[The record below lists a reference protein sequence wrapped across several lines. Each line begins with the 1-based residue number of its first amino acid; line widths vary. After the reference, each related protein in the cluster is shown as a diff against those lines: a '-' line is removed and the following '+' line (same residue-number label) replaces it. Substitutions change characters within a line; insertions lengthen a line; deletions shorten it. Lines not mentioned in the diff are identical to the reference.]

1 MIWSISWKN
10 VWRNKTRSLV
20 VIVAFTLGIFGGVY
34 MVAVMMGMI
43 DSRVKLAIGN
53 EASHIQVHHPS
64 YLDNNEPK
72 YTIDNYPFFMDQ
84 IEKIPEV
91 TGVSPR
97 IKILGMA
104 STSGNASGVMIN
116 GIDIARERK
125 VSGIAGSIIKDGGS
139 FFEEEGRKP
148 IVIGEKLAKTL
159 KLSYY
164 KITQED
170 MEELADRKKLRAFL
184 PLLDS
189 LVDKQYRSET
199 DFEQALIDLL
209 GKGDAEKAFFHV
221 KATAIKYRLKRKI
234 VLSFQS
240 LDGHIAYDAF
250 RVVGVY
256 KTGNSSFDGMNLF
269 VRMSDIA
276 PVANLKKGQVNEM
289 AILLS
294 SVEHDDQV
302 AEQVREIM
310 PNMDVQTW
318 DEIMPEAGM
327 YASAMDYYLFIFMI
341 IILLALG
348 FGIVNTMLMA
358 VLERIKEL
366 GMLMAIGMNKKRVF
380 SMIMLETV
388 FLGMTG
394 AVIGMVISYGL
405 IWYTGK
411 TGLDLTSLYQE
422 GLEAMG
428 FTPMI
433 YPVIGWQSF
442 FQLIFMVVLTGIL
455 ASIYPARK
463 AMKLNPSEALRI
475 DM

>member
-10 VWRNKTRSLV
+10 VWRNKIRSLV
-20 VIVAFTLGIFGGVY
+20 VIVAFTFGIFGGVY
-34 MVAVMMGMI
+34 MVAVFYGMI

-64 YLDNNEPK
+64 YLDNNELK
-72 YTIDNYPFFMDQ
+72 YTIDDYQKYVDQ
-84 IEKIPEV
+84 IENIPEV
-91 TGVSPR
+91 KGVSPR

-116 GIDIARERK
+116 GIDVDRERQ
-125 VSGIAGSIIKDGGS
+125 VTGIDESLVEGGGS
-139 FFEEEGRKP
+139 FFEEDGRKP

-159 KLSYY
+159 KLTYY
-164 KITQED
+164 KITAGD
-170 MEELADRKKLRAFL
+170 LDRLSDKKNMRAVL

-189 LVDKQYRSET
+189 LRDKSFRTEA
-199 DFEQALIDLL
+199 DFEKALSGLL
-209 GKGDAEKAFFHV
+209 GKSEAEKYSFHI
-221 KATAIKYRLKRKI
+221 KAASIKYRLKRRI

-250 RVVGVY
+250 RVIGIY
-256 KTGNSSFDGMNLF
+256 KTGNSVFDGLNLF
-269 VRMSDIA
+269 VRMSDIT
-276 PVANLKKGQVNEM
+276 PVASLHSGQVNQL
-289 AILLS
+289 AILLT

-302 AEQVREIM
+302 AGMVKDIM
-310 PNMDVQTW
+310 PGMDVQTW

-327 YASAMDYYLFIFMI
+327 YTSTMNYYLFIFMI

-394 AVIGMVISYGL
+394 AVIGMAISYGL
-405 IWYTGK
+405 IWYTGS

-422 GLEAMG
+422 GFEAMG
-428 FTPMI
+428 FSPMI
-433 YPVIGWQSF
+433 CPTIGWESF
-442 FQLIFMVVLTGIL
+442 IQLIFLVVLTGVL
-455 ASIYPARK
+455 AAIYPARK

>member
-10 VWRNKTRSLV
+10 VWRNKIRSLV

-34 MVAVMMGMI
+34 IVAVMVGMI

-64 YLDNNEPK
+64 YLANNELK
-72 YTIDNYPFFMDQ
+72 YTIDDFQEYVGK
-84 IEKIPEV
+84 IESIPEV
-91 TGVSPR
+91 KGVSPR
-97 IKILGMA
+97 VKILGMA

-116 GIDIARERK
+116 GINVDRERQ
-125 VSGIAGSIIKDGGS
+125 VTGIAESLVEGGGS
-139 FFEEEGRKP
+139 FFEVDGRKP
-148 IVIGEKLAKTL
+148 AVIGEKLAKNL
-159 KLSYY
+159 KLTYY
-164 KITQED
+164 EMTPED
-170 MEELADRKKLRAFL
+170 REKLSERRNMRSVL

-189 LVDKQYRSET
+189 LTDKQFRTEA
-199 DFEQALIDLL
+199 DLDKALIGLL
-209 GKGDAEKAFFHV
+209 GKSDAGKYSLHIKA
-221 KATAIKYRLKRKI
+221 AILKYRLKRRI

-250 RVVGVY
+250 RVVGIY
-256 KTGNSSFDGMNLF
+256 KTGNSAFDGLNLF

-276 PVANLKKGQVNEM
+276 PVASMTSGQVNQI
-289 AILLS
+289 AILLT

-302 AEQVREIM
+302 KNQVSRIM
-310 PNMDVQTW
+310 PGMDVQTW

-327 YASAMDYYLFIFMI
+327 YTSAMNYYLLVFMI

-394 AVIGMVISYGL
+394 AVIGMAISYGL

-422 GLEAMG
+422 GFEAMG
-428 FTPMI
+428 FSPLI
-433 YPVIGWQSF
+433 YPTIGWESF
-442 FQLIFMVVLTGIL
+442 FQLIFMVVLTGVL

>member
-10 VWRNKTRSLV
+10 VWRNKIRSMV
-20 VIVAFTLGIFGGVY
+20 VIVAFTFGIFGGVY
-34 MVAVMMGMI
+34 MVAVLTGMI
-43 DSRVKLAIGN
+43 DSRVKMAIGN
-53 EASHIQVHHPS
+53 EASHIQVHHPR

-72 YTIDNYPFFMDQ
+72 FTIDDYQKYVDQ

-116 GIDIARERK
+116 GINIEK
-125 VSGIAGSIIKDGGS
+125 EKLVSGIDESIIKGGGS
-139 FFEEEGRKP
+139 FFEEDGRKS

-159 KLSYY
+159 KLTYY
-164 KITQED
+164 KMTGED
-170 MEELADRKKLRAFL
+170 KEKLAEKKNMKTAY

-189 LVDKQYRSET
+189 LVDKQFRTES
-199 DFEQALIDLL
+199 DLDKALVDLL
-209 GKGDAEKAFFHV
+209 GKAEAAKLAFFI
-221 KATAIKYRLKRKI
+221 KSASIKYRLKRKI

-240 LDGHIAYDAF
+240 LDGHILYDAF

-256 KTGNSSFDGMNLF
+256 KTGNSAFDGLNLF
-269 VRMSDIA
+269 VRISDIG
-276 PVANLKKGQVNEM
+276 PVVNLSAGQINQV

-294 SVEHDDQV
+294 SVEHDDLVAGQV
-302 AEQVREIM
+302 KEIL
-310 PNMDVQTW
+310 PGMDVQTW

-327 YASAMDYYLFIFMI
+327 YASAMDFYLFIFMI

-380 SMIMLETV
+380 SMIMLETI
-388 FLGMTG
+388 FLGLTG
-394 AVIGMVISYGL
+394 ATLGMAISYGL

-422 GLEAMG
+422 GFEALG
-428 FTPMI
+428 LSPMI
-433 YPVIGWQSF
+433 YPTIGWESF
-442 FQLIFMVVLTGIL
+442 FQLIFLVVLTGVL
-455 ASIYPARK
+455 ASIFPARK
-463 AMKLNPSEALRI
+463 AIKMNPSEALRI

>member
-10 VWRNKTRSLV
+10 VWRNKIRSLV
-20 VIVAFTLGIFGGVY
+20 VIVAFTFGIFGGVY
-34 MVAVMMGMI
+34 MVAVFVGMI

-53 EASHIQVHHPS
+53 EASHIQVHHPR

-72 YTIDNYPFFMDQ
+72 YTIDDYQKYVAQ

-91 TGVSPR
+91 KAVSPR
-97 IKILGMA
+97 INILGMA

-116 GIDIARERK
+116 GVDANRERQ
-125 VSGIAGSIIKDGGS
+125 VTGIAESIVNGGGS
-139 FFEEEGRKP
+139 FLDEDGRKP

-159 KLSYY
+159 KLTYY
-164 KITQED
+164 KITRED
-170 MEELADRKKLRAFL
+170 IEKLAGRRNMRKIL
-184 PLLDS
+184 PLLDILS
-189 LVDKQYRSET
+189 DKQFRTEA
-199 DFEQALIDLL
+199 DLDKALIDLL
-209 GKGDAEKAFFHV
+209 GKTETEKFAFHI
-221 KATAIKYRLKRKI
+221 KAASIKYRLKRRI

-250 RVVGVY
+250 RVVGIY
-256 KTGNSSFDGMNLF
+256 KTGNSVFDGLNLF

-276 PVANLKKGQVNEM
+276 PVANLHSDQVNQL
-289 AILLS
+289 AILLT
-294 SVEHDDQV
+294 SVEYDDEV
-302 AEQVREIM
+302 AEQVKEIM
-310 PNMDVQTW
+310 PGMDVKTW
-318 DEIMPEAGM
+318 DKIMPEAGM
-327 YASAMDYYLFIFMI
+327 YTSTMNYYLLIFMI

-366 GMLMAIGMNKKRVF
+366 GMLMAIGMNKRRVF

-411 TGLDLTSLYQE
+411 TGLDLTSMYQE
-422 GLEAMG
+422 GFEAIG
-428 FTPMI
+428 FSPMI
-433 YPVIGWQSF
+433 YPSIGWDSF
-442 FQLIFMVVLTGIL
+442 FQLILLVVLTGVL

-463 AMKLNPSEALRI
+463 AMKLSPSEALRM

>member
-10 VWRNKTRSLV
+10 VWRNKIRSMV
-20 VIVAFTLGIFGGVY
+20 VIVAFTFGIFGGVY
-34 MVAVMMGMI
+34 MVAVLTGMI
-43 DSRVKLAIGN
+43 DSRVKMAIGN
-53 EASHIQVHHPS
+53 EASHIQVHHPR

-72 YTIDNYPFFMDQ
+72 FTIDDYQKYVDQ

-116 GIDIARERK
+116 GINIEK
-125 VSGIAGSIIKDGGS
+125 EKLVSGIDESIIKGGGS
-139 FFEEEGRKP
+139 FFEEDGRKP

-159 KLSYY
+159 KLTYY
-164 KITQED
+164 KMTGED
-170 MEELADRKKLRAFL
+170 KEKLAEKKNMKTAY

-189 LVDKQYRSET
+189 LVDKQFRTES
-199 DFEQALIDLL
+199 DLDKALVDLL
-209 GKGDAEKAFFHV
+209 GKAEAAKLAFFI
-221 KATAIKYRLKRKI
+221 KSASIKYRLKRKI

-240 LDGHIAYDAF
+240 LDGHILYDAF

-256 KTGNSSFDGMNLF
+256 KTGNSAFDGLNLF
-269 VRMSDIA
+269 VRISDIG
-276 PVANLKKGQVNEM
+276 PVVNLSAGQINQV

-294 SVEHDDQV
+294 SVEHDDLVAGQV
-302 AEQVREIM
+302 KEIL
-310 PNMDVQTW
+310 PGMDVQTW

-327 YASAMDYYLFIFMI
+327 YASAMDFYLFIFMI

-380 SMIMLETV
+380 SMIMLETI
-388 FLGMTG
+388 FLGLTG
-394 AVIGMVISYGL
+394 ATLGMAISYGL

-422 GLEAMG
+422 GFEALG
-428 FTPMI
+428 LSPMI
-433 YPVIGWQSF
+433 YPTIGWESF
-442 FQLIFMVVLTGIL
+442 FQLIFLVVLTGVL
-455 ASIYPARK
+455 ASIFPARK
-463 AMKLNPSEALRI
+463 AIKMNPSEALRI

>member
-10 VWRNKTRSLV
+10 VWRNKIRSLV

-34 MVAVMMGMI
+34 MVAVFTGMI
-43 DSRVKLAIGN
+43 DSRVKMAIGN
-53 EASHIQVHHPS
+53 EASHIQVHHPR

-72 YTIDNYPFFMDQ
+72 YTIDDYQKYVDQ

-116 GIDIARERK
+116 GIDVEK
-125 VSGIAGSIIKDGGS
+125 EKQVSGIDESLVNGGGS
-139 FFEEEGRKP
+139 FFDEDGRKP

-159 KLSYY
+159 KLTYY
-164 KITQED
+164 KMTEED
-170 MEELADRKKLRAFL
+170 KEKLAEKKNMRTAF

-189 LVDKQYRSET
+189 LIDKQFRTEA
-199 DFEQALIDLL
+199 DLDKALVDLL
-209 GKGDAEKAFFHV
+209 GKSDAGKFAFHI
-221 KATAIKYRLKRKI
+221 KSAAIKYRLKRKI

-240 LDGHIAYDAF
+240 LDGHISYDAF

-256 KTGNSSFDGMNLF
+256 KTGNSAFDGLNLF
-269 VRMSDIA
+269 VRNSDIA
-276 PVANLKKGQVNEM
+276 PVANLATGQVNQL

-294 SVEHDDQV
+294 SVEHDDLVAGQV
-302 AEQVREIM
+302 KEIM
-310 PNMDVQTW
+310 PGMDVQTW

-327 YASAMDYYLFIFMI
+327 YASAMDFYLFIFMVI
-341 IILLALG
+341 IMLALG
-348 FGIVNTMLMA
+348 FGIVNTMLMT

-388 FLGMTG
+388 FLGLTG
-394 AVIGMVISYGL
+394 AALGMAISYGL

-422 GLEAMG
+422 GFEALG
-428 FTPMI
+428 FSPMI
-433 YPVIGWQSF
+433 YPSISWGSF
-442 FQLIFMVVLTGIL
+442 FQLILLVVLTGVL

-463 AMKLNPSEALRI
+463 AIKLNPSEALRI

>member
-10 VWRNKTRSLV
+10 VWRNKIRSLV
-20 VIVAFTLGIFGGVY
+20 VIVAFTFGIFGGVY
-34 MVAVMMGMI
+34 MVAVFYGMI

-64 YLDNNEPK
+64 YLDNNELK
-72 YTIDNYPFFMDQ
+72 YTIDDYQKYVDQ
-84 IEKIPEV
+84 IENIPEV
-91 TGVSPR
+91 KGVSPR

-116 GIDIARERK
+116 GIDVDRERQ
-125 VSGIAGSIIKDGGS
+125 VTGIDESLVEGGGS
-139 FFEEEGRKP
+139 FFEEDGRKP

-159 KLSYY
+159 KLTYY
-164 KITQED
+164 KITAGD
-170 MEELADRKKLRAFL
+170 LDRLSDKKNMRAVL

-189 LVDKQYRSET
+189 LRDKSFRTEA
-199 DFEQALIDLL
+199 DFEKALSGLL
-209 GKGDAEKAFFHV
+209 GKSEAEKYSFHI
-221 KATAIKYRLKRKI
+221 KAASIKYRLKRRI

-250 RVVGVY
+250 RVIGIY
-256 KTGNSSFDGMNLF
+256 KTGNSVFDGLNLF
-269 VRMSDIA
+269 VRMSDIT
-276 PVANLKKGQVNEM
+276 PVASLHSGQVNQL
-289 AILLS
+289 AILLT

-302 AEQVREIM
+302 AGMVKDIM
-310 PNMDVQTW
+310 PGMDVQTW

-327 YASAMDYYLFIFMI
+327 YTSTMNYYLFIFMI

-394 AVIGMVISYGL
+394 AVIGMAISYGL
-405 IWYTGK
+405 IWYTGS

-422 GLEAMG
+422 GFEAMG
-428 FTPMI
+428 FSPMI
-433 YPVIGWQSF
+433 YPTIGWESF
-442 FQLIFMVVLTGIL
+442 IQLIFLVVLTGVL
-455 ASIYPARK
+455 AAIYPARK

>member
-10 VWRNKTRSLV
+10 VWRNKIRSLV
-20 VIVAFTLGIFGGVY
+20 VIVAFTFGIFGGVY
-34 MVAVMMGMI
+34 MVAVFVGMI

-72 YTIDNYPFFMDQ
+72 YTIDDYQGYVDQ

-91 TGVSPR
+91 KGVSPR

-104 STSGNASGVMIN
+104 STSGNASGVLIN
-116 GIDIARERK
+116 GVDADRERQ
-125 VSGIAGSIIKDGGS
+125 VTGIAESIVEGGGT
-139 FFEEEGRKP
+139 FLVEEGRKP

-159 KLSYY
+159 KLTYY
-164 KITQED
+164 KITPED
-170 MEELADRKKLRAFL
+170 IEKLSGKKNMRSIL
-184 PLLDS
+184 PKLDS
-189 LVDKQYRSET
+189 LVDKQFRTEA
-199 DFEQALIDLL
+199 DFDKALEGEL
-209 GKGDAEKAFFHV
+209 GKAEAEKFGFNLKSV
-221 KATAIKYRLKRKI
+221 SIKYRLKRRI

-240 LDGHIAYDAF
+240 LDGNIAYDAF

-256 KTGNSSFDGMNLF
+256 KTGNSAFDGMNLF
-269 VRMSDIA
+269 VRMSDIG
-276 PVANLKKGQVNEM
+276 PVANLESGQVNQF
-289 AILLS
+289 AILLN
-294 SVEHDDQV
+294 SVEHDELV
-302 AEQVREIM
+302 AGQIKQIM
-310 PNMDVQTW
+310 PGMEVQKW
-318 DEIMPEAGM
+318 DEIMPEAAM
-327 YASAMDYYLFIFMI
+327 YTSAMNYYLFIFMI

-380 SMIMLETV
+380 RMIMLETV

-394 AVIGMVISYGL
+394 AVIGMAISYGL

-411 TGLDLTSLYQE
+411 TGLDLTSMYQE
-422 GLEAMG
+422 GFEAMG
-428 FTPMI
+428 FSPLI
-433 YPVIGWQSF
+433 YPTIGWESF
-442 FQLIFMVVLTGIL
+442 FQLIGLVVLTGVL

-463 AMKLNPSEALRI
+463 AIKLNPSEALRI

>member
-10 VWRNKTRSLV
+10 VWRNKIRSLV
-20 VIVAFTLGIFGGVY
+20 VIVAFTFGIFGGVY
-34 MVAVMMGMI
+34 MVAVFIGMI
-43 DSRVKLAIGN
+43 DSRVKMAIGN
-53 EASHIQVHHPS
+53 EASHIQVHHPN

-72 YTIDNYPFFMDQ
+72 YTIDEYQKYVSQ

-91 TGVSPR
+91 KGVSPR

-116 GIDIARERK
+116 GVDVERERQ
-125 VSGIAGSIIKDGGS
+125 VTGIAESLVADGGS
-139 FFEEEGRKP
+139 FFGEDVRKP

-159 KLSYY
+159 KLTYY
-164 KITQED
+164 KITAED
-170 MEELADRKKLRAFL
+170 LDKLSKKKNMKAVL
-184 PLLDS
+184 PQLDS
-189 LVDKQYRSET
+189 LRDKQFRREA
-199 DFEQALIDLL
+199 DFEKALADLL
-209 GKGDAEKAFFHV
+209 GKSEAEKLAFHL
-221 KATAIKYRLKRKI
+221 KAASIKYRLKRRI

-240 LDGHIAYDAF
+240 LDGNIAYDAF

-256 KTGNSSFDGMNLF
+256 KTGNSAFDGLNLF
-269 VRMSDIA
+269 VRMADIG
-276 PVANLKKGQVNEM
+276 PVANLGAGQVNQL
-289 AILLS
+289 AILLT
-294 SVEHDDQV
+294 SVEHDDLV
-302 AEQVREIM
+302 AEQVKKILPEK
-310 PNMDVQTW
+310 DVQTW

-327 YASAMDYYLFIFMI
+327 YTSAMNYYLFIFMI

-394 AVIGMVISYGL
+394 AVIGMAISYGL
-405 IWYTGK
+405 IWQTGK

-422 GLEAMG
+422 GFEAMG
-428 FTPMI
+428 FSPMI
-433 YPVIGWQSF
+433 YPTIGWQSF
-442 FQLIFMVVLTGIL
+442 FQLILLVLLTGVL

>member
-10 VWRNKTRSLV
+10 VWRNKIRSLV
-20 VIVAFTLGIFGGVY
+20 VIVAFTFGIFGGVY
-34 MVAVMMGMI
+34 MIAVFYGMI

-53 EASHIQVHHPS
+53 EASHIQVHHPL

-72 YTIDNYPFFMDQ
+72 YTIQDYQKYVDQ
-84 IEKIPEV
+84 IENIPEV
-91 TGVSPR
+91 IGVSPR
-97 IKILGMA
+97 VKILGMA

-116 GIDIARERK
+116 GIDVDREK
-125 VSGIAGSIIKDGGS
+125 LVTGIDESLVDGGGS
-139 FFEEEGRKP
+139 FFEEDGRKP

-159 KLSYY
+159 KLTYY
-164 KITQED
+164 QITAED
-170 MEELADRKKLRAFL
+170 LDRLSANKKLRSVV
-184 PLLDS
+184 PQLDS
-189 LVDKQYRSET
+189 LRDKQFRIEA
-199 DFEQALIDLL
+199 DFEKALAGLL
-209 GKGDAEKAFFHV
+209 GKSEAEKYGYHI
-221 KATAIKYRLKRKI
+221 KAASIKYRLKRRI

-250 RVVGVY
+250 RVVGIY
-256 KTGNSSFDGMNLF
+256 KTGNSAFDGLNLF

-276 PVANLKKGQVNEM
+276 PVASLQSNQVNQL
-289 AILLS
+289 AILLT
-294 SVEHDDQV
+294 SVKYDDQV
-302 AEQVREIM
+302 ARQVKDIM
-310 PNMDVQTW
+310 PGMDVQTW
-318 DEIMPEAGM
+318 DQIMPEAGM
-327 YASAMDYYLFIFMI
+327 YTSAMNYYLFIFMV

-366 GMLMAIGMNKKRVF
+366 GMLMAIGMNKRRVF

-394 AVIGMVISYGL
+394 AVTGMVVSYGL
-405 IWYTGK
+405 IWYTGR
-411 TGLDLTSLYQE
+411 TGLDLTSLYKE

-428 FTPMI
+428 FSPMI
-433 YPVIGWQSF
+433 YPTIGWESF
-442 FQLIFMVVLTGIL
+442 FELILLVLLTGIL

-463 AMKLNPSEALRI
+463 AMRLNPSEALRI

>member
-10 VWRNKTRSLV
+10 VWRNKIRSLV
-20 VIVAFTLGIFGGVY
+20 VIVAFTFGIFGGVY
-34 MVAVMMGMI
+34 MVAVFVGMI
-43 DSRVKLAIGN
+43 DSRVKMAIGN
-53 EASHIQVHHPS
+53 EASHIQVHHPA

-72 YTIDNYPFFMDQ
+72 YTIDDYQKYVSQ
-84 IEKIPEV
+84 IEKLPEV
-91 TGVSPR
+91 KGVSPR

-116 GIDIARERK
+116 GVDVERERQ
-125 VSGIAGSIIKDGGS
+125 VSGIAESMVEGGGS
-139 FFEEEGRKP
+139 FFGEDGRKP
-148 IVIGEKLAKTL
+148 IVIGEKLAKIL
-159 KLSYY
+159 KLTYY
-164 KITQED
+164 KITAGD
-170 MEELADRKKLRAFL
+170 LDRLSEKKKMHVVL

-189 LVDKQYRSET
+189 LLDKQIRTEA
-199 DFEQALIDLL
+199 DFEKALAGLL
-209 GKGDAEKAFFHV
+209 GKSEAEKFAFHI
-221 KATAIKYRLKRKI
+221 KAAAIKYRLKRKI

-250 RVVGVY
+250 RVVGIY
-256 KTGNSSFDGMNLF
+256 KTGNSAFDGLNLF
-269 VRMSDIA
+269 VLMSDIA
-276 PVANLKKGQVNEM
+276 PVASMQSNQVNQI

-294 SVEHDDQV
+294 SVKYDDQV
-302 AEQVREIM
+302 AEQVMEIM
-310 PNMDVQTW
+310 PGMDVQTW

-327 YASAMDYYLFIFMI
+327 YTSAMNYFLFIFMI

-394 AVIGMVISYGL
+394 AVIGMAISYGL
-405 IWYTGK
+405 IWYTGR

-422 GLEAMG
+422 GFEAIG
-428 FTPMI
+428 FSSMI
-433 YPVIGWQSF
+433 YPTIGWQSF
-442 FQLIFMVVLTGIL
+442 FQLILLVVLTGVL

>member
-10 VWRNKTRSLV
+10 VWRNKIRSLV
-20 VIVAFTLGIFGGVY
+20 VIVAFTFGIFGGVY
-34 MVAVMMGMI
+34 MVAVFVGMI
-43 DSRVKLAIGN
+43 DSRVKMAIGN
-53 EASHIQVHHPS
+53 EASHIQVHHPR

-72 YTIDNYPFFMDQ
+72 YTIDDYQIYVDQ

-91 TGVSPR
+91 KGVSPR

-116 GIDIARERK
+116 GIDVVRERQ
-125 VSGIAGSIIKDGGS
+125 VTGIAESLVEGGGS
-139 FFEEEGRKP
+139 FFEEDGRKP
-148 IVIGEKLAKTL
+148 IVIGEKLARTL
-159 KLSYY
+159 KLTYY
-164 KITQED
+164 KITAGDLERLS
-170 MEELADRKKLRAFL
+170 EKRNLRRVL
-184 PLLDS
+184 PLLDA
-189 LVDKQYRSET
+189 LRDKQFRTEA
-199 DFEQALIDLL
+199 DFEKALAGQL
-209 GKGDAEKAFFHV
+209 GESDAAKFTFHIKA
-221 KATAIKYRLKRKI
+221 ASIKYRLKRKI

-250 RVVGVY
+250 RVVGIY
-256 KTGNSSFDGMNLF
+256 KTGNSAFDGLNLF
-269 VRMSDIA
+269 VQMQDIA
-276 PVANLKKGQVNEM
+276 PVANMNPGQVNQL
-289 AILLS
+289 AILLT
-294 SVEHDDQV
+294 SVEYDDQV
-302 AEQVREIM
+302 AGQVSKIM
-310 PNMDVQTW
+310 PGMDVQTW

-327 YASAMDYYLFIFMI
+327 YTSAMNYYLLIFMI

-394 AVIGMVISYGL
+394 AIIGMAISYGL
-405 IWYTGK
+405 IWYTGR

-422 GLEAMG
+422 GFEAIG
-428 FTPMI
+428 FSPMI
-433 YPVIGWQSF
+433 YPTIGWQSF
-442 FQLIFMVVLTGIL
+442 IQLISLVLLTGIL
-455 ASIYPARK
+455 AAIYPARK

>member
-10 VWRNKTRSLV
+10 VWRNKIRSLV
-20 VIVAFTLGIFGGVY
+20 VIVAFTFGIFGGVY
-34 MVAVMMGMI
+34 IVAVFVGMI
-43 DSRVKLAIGN
+43 DSRVKMAIGN
-53 EASHIQVHHPS
+53 EASHIQVHNPR

-72 YTIDNYPFFMDQ
+72 YTIDDYQKYVGQ
-84 IEKIPEV
+84 IENIPEV
-91 TGVSPR
+91 KGVSPR

-116 GIDIARERK
+116 GIDVDRERQ
-125 VSGIAGSIIKDGGS
+125 VSGIDESVVEGGGS
-139 FFEEEGRKP
+139 FFEEDGRKS

-159 KLSYY
+159 KLTYY
-164 KITQED
+164 KITAED
-170 MEELADRKKLRAFL
+170 LDRLSDRKKMRAVL

-189 LVDKQYRSET
+189 LRDKQFRTET
-199 DFEQALIDLL
+199 DFEKALSDLL
-209 GKGDAEKAFFHV
+209 GKSKADKLSFHI
-221 KATAIKYRLKRKI
+221 KAASIKYRLKRKI

-240 LDGHIAYDAF
+240 LDGHIVYDAF
-250 RVVGVY
+250 RVVGIY
-256 KTGNSSFDGMNLF
+256 KTGNSVFDALNLF

-276 PVANLKKGQVNEM
+276 PVASMHSNQVNQL
-289 AILLS
+289 AILLT
-294 SVEHDDQV
+294 SVKYDDQV
-302 AEQVREIM
+302 AEMVKKIM
-310 PNMDVQTW
+310 PGMDVQTW

-327 YASAMDYYLFIFMI
+327 YTSTMNYYLSIFMI

-394 AVIGMVISYGL
+394 AVIGMALSYGL
-405 IWYTGK
+405 IWYTGR
-411 TGLDLTSLYQE
+411 TGLDLSSLYQE
-422 GLEAMG
+422 GFEAIG
-428 FTPMI
+428 FSPMI
-433 YPVIGWQSF
+433 YPTIGWDSF
-442 FQLIFMVVLTGIL
+442 FQLILLVVLTGVV

-463 AMKLNPSEALRI
+463 AMNLNPSEALRI

>member
-1 MIWSISWKN
+1 
-10 VWRNKTRSLV
+10 
-20 VIVAFTLGIFGGVY
+20 
-34 MVAVMMGMI
+34 MVAVFVGMI
-43 DSRVKLAIGN
+43 DSRVKMAIGN
-53 EASHIQVHHPS
+53 EASHIQVHHPR

-72 YTIDNYPFFMDQ
+72 YTIDDYQKYVSQ
-84 IEKIPEV
+84 IEKLPEV
-91 TGVSPR
+91 KGVSPR

-116 GIDIARERK
+116 GVDVDRERQ
-125 VSGIAGSIIKDGGS
+125 VTGIAESLVEGGGS
-139 FFEEEGRKP
+139 FFEEDGRNP

-159 KLSYY
+159 KLTYY
-164 KITQED
+164 KITTED
-170 MEELADRKKLRAFL
+170 LDRLSENKKMRTVL

-189 LVDKQYRSET
+189 LRDKQFRTET
-199 DFEQALIDLL
+199 DFEKALADLL
-209 GKGDAEKAFFHV
+209 GKPEAEKFAFHL
-221 KATAIKYRLKRKI
+221 KAASIKYRLKRRI

-250 RVVGVY
+250 RVVGIY
-256 KTGNSSFDGMNLF
+256 KTGNSTFDGLNLF

-276 PVANLKKGQVNEM
+276 PVASMQSNQVNQM

-294 SVEHDDQV
+294 SVEYDDQV

-310 PNMDVQTW
+310 PGMDVQTW
-318 DEIMPEAGM
+318 DDIMPEAGM
-327 YASAMDYYLFIFMI
+327 YASAMDFYLFIFMV

-358 VLERIKEL
+358 VLERVKEL
-366 GMLMAIGMNKKRVF
+366 GMLMAIGMNKKRIF

-394 AVIGMVISYGL
+394 AVIGMAISYAL
-405 IWYTGK
+405 IWYTGR

-422 GLEAMG
+422 GFEAMG
-428 FTPMI
+428 FSPMI
-433 YPVIGWQSF
+433 YPTIGWQSF
-442 FQLIFMVVLTGIL
+442 FQLILLVVLTGVL

>member
-1 MIWSISWKN
+1 
-10 VWRNKTRSLV
+10 
-20 VIVAFTLGIFGGVY
+20 
-34 MVAVMMGMI
+34 
-43 DSRVKLAIGN
+43 
-53 EASHIQVHHPS
+53 
-64 YLDNNEPK
+64 
-72 YTIDNYPFFMDQ
+72 
-84 IEKIPEV
+84 
-91 TGVSPR
+91 
-97 IKILGMA
+97 MA

-116 GIDIARERK
+116 GIQIDRERQ
-125 VSGIAGSIIKDGGS
+125 VTGIAEAIIPGGGS
-139 FFEEEGRKP
+139 FFEEDGRKP

-164 KITQED
+164 KLTVED
-170 MEELADRKKLRAFL
+170 REALAERKKLRRIL
-184 PLLDS
+184 PLVDS
-189 LVDKQYRSET
+189 LVDKQYRTES
-199 DFEQALIDLL
+199 DFDKALVEFL
-209 GKGDAEKAFFHV
+209 GKTEAENASFHIKA
-221 KATAIKYRLKRKI
+221 AAIKYRLKRKI

-256 KTGNSSFDGMNLF
+256 KTGNSAFDGMNLF

-276 PVANLKKGQVNEM
+276 PVANLERGQVNQM

-302 AEQVREIM
+302 AAQVREIM
-310 PNMDVQTW
+310 PGKDVQTW

-388 FLGMTG
+388 FLGLTG
-394 AVIGMVISYGL
+394 AIVGMALSYGL
-405 IWYTGK
+405 VWYTGR

-422 GLEAMG
+422 GFEAMG

-433 YPVIGWQSF
+433 YPTIAWQSF
-442 FQLIFMVVLTGIL
+442 FQLILMVVLTGIL

-463 AMKLNPSEALRI
+463 AIKLNPSEALRI

>member
-10 VWRNKTRSLV
+10 VWRNKIRSLV
-20 VIVAFTLGIFGGVY
+20 VIVAFTFGIFGGVY
-34 MVAVMMGMI
+34 MVAVFVGMI
-43 DSRVKLAIGN
+43 DSRVKMAIGN
-53 EASHIQVHHPS
+53 EASHIQVHNPR

-72 YTIDNYPFFMDQ
+72 YTIDNYQNYVTQ

-91 TGVSPR
+91 SGVSPR

-116 GIDIARERK
+116 GVDVDRERQ
-125 VSGIAGSIIKDGGS
+125 VSGIDESLVEGGGS
-139 FFEEEGRKP
+139 FFEEDGRKP
-148 IVIGEKLAKTL
+148 IIIGEKLAKTL
-159 KLSYY
+159 KLTYY
-164 KITQED
+164 KITAED
-170 MEELADRKKLRAFL
+170 LDRLSERKKMRAIL
-184 PLLDS
+184 PLLGS
-189 LVDKQYRSET
+189 LRDKQFRTEA
-199 DFEQALIDLL
+199 DFDKALTGLL
-209 GKGDAEKAFFHV
+209 GKSSAGKLAFHI
-221 KATAIKYRLKRKI
+221 KSASIKYRLKRKI

-250 RVVGVY
+250 RVVGIY
-256 KTGNSSFDGMNLF
+256 KTGNSAFDNQNLF

-276 PVANLKKGQVNEM
+276 PVANIHSNQVNEL
-289 AILLS
+289 AILLT
-294 SVEHDDQV
+294 SVKYDDQV
-302 AEQVREIM
+302 AEQVKKIM
-310 PNMDVQTW
+310 PGMDVETW

-327 YASAMDYYLFIFMI
+327 YSSAMNYYLFIFLV

-394 AVIGMVISYGL
+394 AIIGMALSYGL
-405 IWYTGK
+405 IWYTGR

-422 GLEAMG
+422 GFEAIG
-428 FTPMI
+428 FSPMI
-433 YPVIGWQSF
+433 YPTIGWQSF
-442 FQLIFMVVLTGIL
+442 FQLILLVLLTGIL